1 MSFYHGNQTQIVC
14 INPRG
19 NTYHMSICCD
29 YFLSNLSCQEGNR
42 PCSKH
47 SSKEIVVSMWTC
59 RRKRHR
65 RESGNGR
72 TLPSALSPCFAKVM
86 QSIIKVMY
94 ATKIYVRTFIHI
106 ASFIPL
112 VNPLL
117 SVSQTASNIETCKHG
132 QIDIAAKTASH
143 LTLKYIIKIYMEATF
158 YTGNLNYHL
167 CKNMTQ
173 YTIIVGQILSKPPK
187 F

>member
-112 VNPLL
+112 VIHFYQSPKQH
-117 SVSQTASNIETCKHG
+117 QTLRHVNM
-132 QIDIAAKTASH
+132 AK
-143 LTLKYIIKIYMEATF
+143 LTLRQKLPLI
-158 YTGNLNYHL
+158 
-167 CKNMTQ
+167 
-173 YTIIVGQILSKPPK
+173 
-187 F
+187 